1 MPDTGGRPGQAA
13 SGPQDL
19 DYESAVT
26 LRSPAGAVFDALTT
40 PSGLAGWWCSVVS
53 GTGLAGGE
61 LTFLF
66 DGAPV
71 VMRVEQAERP
81 SVVRWTTLV
90 SEPLPD
96 WVGTTVSFE
105 ISRDDN
111 GGTRVKFRHAGLTP
125 RLDCF
130 DFCAQQWAGYLA
142 SLAGYVDSGQGNPFG
157 AARA

>member
-1 MPDTGGRPGQAA
+1 MTDTGGTPSQSAT
-13 SGPQDL
+13 GPQDPG
-19 DYESAVT
+19 YESAVT

-40 PSGLAGWWCSVVS
+40 PSGLAGWYCSAVS
-53 GTGLAGGE
+53 GNGLAGGE
-61 LTFLF
+61 LTFRY
-66 DGAPV
+66 DGVPV
-71 VMRVEQAERP
+71 VMRVDEAERP

-105 ISRDDN
+105 ISPDGN
-111 GGTRVKFRHAGLTP
+111 GGTRVQFRHAGLTP

-142 SLAGYVDSGQGNPFG
+142 SLAGYVDSGQGKPYG